1 MKPTAQKRKSM
12 PAGSHAFRI
21 HDLLKKRKEDLAV
34 KDGNI
39 AASIAAASA
48 SAVAAAL
55 VAPSSS
61 SSSSSSFQA
70 VEVIE
75 DDSEKALPRAI
86 RQVAA
91 AAPLLGAATLDPVDA
106 IGKQE
111 FGFEAGDVLKLKY
124 IDPKP
129 LQGFKQFLNEIFT
142 CKV

>member
-1 MKPTAQKRKSM
+1 MFLNLLTSSTKSSSSSSKSSSTAMKPTAQKRKSM

-91 AAPLLGAATLDPVDA
+91 T
-106 IGKQE
+106 Q
-111 FGFEAGDVLKLKY
+111 
-124 IDPKP
+124 
-129 LQGFKQFLNEIFT
+129 
-142 CKV
+142 

>member
-1 MKPTAQKRKSM
+1 ML
-12 PAGSHAFRI
+12 AGSHAFRI

-86 RQVAA
+86 HQVAA

-106 IGKQE
+106 TGKQE

>member
-1 MKPTAQKRKSM
+1 MQCWVSVYRFVKKNRYI
-12 PAGSHAFRI
+12 G
-21 HDLLKKRKEDLAV
+21 LKKKTIYRF
-34 KDGNI
+34 
-39 AASIAAASA
+39 
-48 SAVAAAL
+48 
-55 VAPSSS
+55 
-61 SSSSSSFQA
+61 SFQA

-91 AAPLLGAATLDPVDA
+91 AAPLLGAATLDPVYA